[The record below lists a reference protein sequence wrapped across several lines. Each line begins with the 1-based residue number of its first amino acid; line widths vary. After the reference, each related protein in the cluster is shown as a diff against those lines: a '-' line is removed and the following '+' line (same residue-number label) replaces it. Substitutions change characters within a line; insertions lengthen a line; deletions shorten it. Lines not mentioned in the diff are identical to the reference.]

1 MKRYLSVVA
10 FFALSCTLIF
20 AHIPSFL
27 KAEDFSG
34 GSYFVED
41 IDLSQ
46 IFYYEFSGE
55 ETIVFSF
62 EGLPGKNL
70 HILFGVPVGV
80 PVMETTYSFRPG
92 LAIYRPDGQLKD
104 GFDFTQTEPE
114 VMYEFFGDTNS
125 YKHLGYDSLME
136 SEGTYR
142 IEISSREAG
151 RAWITFGLRENFTFK
166 QILLLPEW
174 IRQIREFHYM
184 KGLARWEIYGLVGL
198 GVLTAGVIALIVF
211 L

>member
-1 MKRYLSVVA
+1 
-10 FFALSCTLIF
+10 
-20 AHIPSFL
+20 
-27 KAEDFSG
+27 
-34 GSYFVED
+34 
-41 IDLSQ
+41 
-46 IFYYEFSGE
+46 
-55 ETIVFSF
+55 
-62 EGLPGKNL
+62 
-70 HILFGVPVGV
+70 
-80 PVMETTYSFRPG
+80 TYSFRPG